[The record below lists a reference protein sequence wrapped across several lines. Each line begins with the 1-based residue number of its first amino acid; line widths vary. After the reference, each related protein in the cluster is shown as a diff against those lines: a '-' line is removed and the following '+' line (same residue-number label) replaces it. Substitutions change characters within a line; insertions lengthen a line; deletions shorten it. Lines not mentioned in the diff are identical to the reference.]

1 MSADRDRPVHRQR
14 EAFLA
19 GEGDAFF
26 ARNRTGSGEL
36 EARWQRDPVLRAL
49 DGLGA
54 RPRRVLEVGAGD
66 GWRLA
71 GLGRRHPGAGLFG
84 VEPSAA
90 AARDGRRRFG
100 LPLVRG
106 SAERLAFADDA
117 FDLVILGFFLYLCD
131 REDLFAIAAEVDRVA
146 REDALVAVFDFHAE
160 RPYRNPYAHR
170 PGCYSYKMDYAGMF
184 LWNPGYRVLERAV
197 VGHDGPVARGPDDAL
212 AVTVLR
218 RRLADAYAEGPPAEA
233 TSAEATPRAGK
244 AATPARS
251 RGEPEARRSSGKE
264 ASGVQ

>member
-1 MSADRDRPVHRQR
+1 MSAEEEQPGHRQR
-14 EAFLA
+14 EVFLA

-26 ARNRTGSGEL
+26 ARNRTAPGDL
-36 EARWQRDPVLRAL
+36 ERRWRRDPVLRTLAR
-49 DGLGA
+49 LGA

-71 GLGRRHPGAGLFG
+71 GLRRRYPGARLCG

-90 AARDGRRRFG
+90 AVRDGRRRFG

-106 SAERLAFADDA
+106 TAERLAFADDV

-131 REDLFAIAAEVDRVA
+131 REDLFAVAAEVDRVA
-146 REDALVAVFDFHAE
+146 CEDALVAVFDFHAE

-197 VGHDGPVARGPDDAL
+197 VGHAGPVAAGPDDAL

-218 RRLADAYAEGPPAEA
+218 RRLAGAYAEGPPAEA
-233 TSAEATPRAGK
+233 ASAG
-244 AATPARS
+244 
-251 RGEPEARRSSGKE
+251 
-264 ASGVQ
+264 ASGGR

>member
-1 MSADRDRPVHRQR
+1 MSADGDRTVHRQR
-14 EAFLA
+14 AAFLA

-26 ARNRTGSGEL
+26 RRNRTEPGEL
-36 EARWQRDPVLRAL
+36 EARWHRDPVLRAL

-71 GLGRRHPGAGLFG
+71 GLGRRHPEARLAG

-90 AARDGRRRFG
+90 AASDGRQRFG

-106 SAERLAFADDA
+106 TAERLAFADDA

-146 REDALVAVFDFHAE
+146 CEDALVAVFDFHAE

-170 PGCYSYKMDYAGMF
+170 PGCYSYKMDYPGMF
-184 LWNPGYRVLERAV
+184 LWHPGYRVLERRL
-197 VGHDGPVARGPDDAL
+197 VGHDGSVATGPDDAL

-218 RRLADAYAEGPPAEA
+218 RRLAGAYAEGPPSGA
-233 TSAEATPRAGK
+233 TSAEAAP
-244 AATPARS
+244 
-251 RGEPEARRSSGKE
+251 
-264 ASGVQ
+264 